1 MKLVA
6 YSRQVMIL
14 LTFRNRIKTPN
25 IHLQITLNHLG
36 TLLGVFDGHA
46 GPSCAQI
53 ICKRLMRYIATSLIP
68 PYVLQQ
74 QLANGAK
81 SNSFLNCHNDKVDF
95 IPEVDEIYERS
106 FAQYARELCHE
117 NIEDFQ
123 ISSALQNAFLRLDQD
138 ISNEA
143 LNYPSM
149 RTMSVAMSGAVAS
162 VAHIDGVHLHVA
174 GTGDCSAILGS
185 LNEET
190 GQWESKKLT
199 NEHNSE
205 NADELRRIT
214 AEHPLNER
222 DTVIRAER
230 LLGELA
236 PLRAFGDVRYKW
248 TVDALKQ
255 LVVPYY
261 GDHVIAQHYHTPPYL
276 TAQPDIAY
284 HVLRP
289 HDRFVVLATDGL
301 FDMLSPSQVVR
312 LVGEHMLGKVFLQ
325 PLQLPKRDVTLGEV
339 SQMLTHRR

>member
-1 MKLVA
+1 
-6 YSRQVMIL
+6 
-14 LTFRNRIKTPN
+14 
-25 IHLQITLNHLG
+25 
-36 TLLGVFDGHA
+36 
-46 GPSCAQI
+46 
-53 ICKRLMRYIATSLIP
+53 MRYIAASLLP
-68 PYVLQQ
+68 PYVLQE
-74 QLANGAK
+74 QLGNGAK
-81 SNSFLNCHNDKVDF
+81 STSFLDCYNDKVDF

-106 FAQYARELCHE
+106 FAQFARELCHE

-123 ISSALQNAFLRLDQD
+123 ISSALQNAFARLDQD

-149 RTMSVAMSGAVAS
+149 RTLSVAMSGAVAC

-174 GTGDCSAILGS
+174 GTGDCSAVLGS

-190 GQWESKKLT
+190 GQWVTKKMT
-199 NEHNSE
+199 NEHNSD
-205 NADELRRIT
+205 NVDEVRRIT
-214 AEHPLNER
+214 AEHPFSER
-222 DTVIRAER
+222 DTVIKGER

-248 TVDALKQ
+248 TADVLKR
-255 LVVPYY
+255 LVMPHY
-261 GDHVIAQHYHTPPYL
+261 GEHVIAPHYHTPPYL
-276 TAQPDIAY
+276 TAQPDVMY

-289 HDRFVVLATDGL
+289 QDRFLVLATDGL
-301 FDMLSPSQVVR
+301 FDMMAPSQVVR

>member
-1 MKLVA
+1 M
-6 YSRQVMIL
+6 
-14 LTFRNRIKTPN
+14 
-25 IHLQITLNHLG
+25 
-36 TLLGVFDGHA
+36 GVFDGHA

-53 ICKRLMRYIATSLIP
+53 ICKRLMRYVAASLLP
-68 PYVLQQ
+68 PYVLKQ
-74 QLANGAK
+74 QLDSGAK
-81 SNSFLNCHNDKVDF
+81 SSSFLKCHNDKVDF

-106 FAQYARELCHE
+106 FSQYARELCNE

-123 ISSALQNAFLRLDQD
+123 ISRALQSSFERLDQD

-143 LNYPSM
+143 QHYPSM
-149 RTMSVAMSGAVAS
+149 RTLSVAMSGAVTC

-190 GQWESKKLT
+190 GQWVSKKLI
-199 NEHNSE
+199 NEHNSD

-214 AEHPLNER
+214 GEHPLNER
-222 DTVIRAER
+222 DTVIRNER

-248 TVDALKQ
+248 TAETLKRM
-255 LVVPYY
+255 VAPYY
-261 GDHVIAQHYHTPPYL
+261 GDHVVTQHYHTPPYL
-276 TAQPDIAY
+276 TAQPDIGY
-284 HVLRP
+284 HILRP
-289 HDRFVVLATDGL
+289 RDRFMVLATDGL

-312 LVGEHMLGKVFLQ
+312 LVGEHMLGKAFLQ

-339 SQMLTHRR
+339 SKMLTHRR